1 VTELTWVAH
10 AFRVLATVFESPA
23 VAAHPLRHRREL
35 CLPVTSAVCSIS
47 PKWAGDEKFVAV
59 KRRDQHAKRVRYPE
73 PPR

>member
-1 VTELTWVAH
+1 MTELTWVAH
-10 AFRVLATVFESPA
+10 AFRVLATVF
-23 VAAHPLRHRREL
+23 HRREL

-59 KRRDQHAKRVRYPE
+59 KHRDQHTKRVRYSE